1 MGGRRRVGFGV
12 DRNERKHERLSCSVR
27 SEGEAQRRGGE
38 READGAC
45 GADSRENARDG
56 RAGDERKADP
66 REWRKNGRSF
76 SLTLILFRSRDLY

>member
-12 DRNERKHERLSCSVR
+12 DRNERKHERLSCRVR
-27 SEGEAQRRGGE
+27 PEGEAQRRGGE

-45 GADSRENARDG
+45 GADSREDARDG

-66 REWRKNGRSF
+66 WEWRKKRTKF
-76 SLTLILFRSRDLY
+76 